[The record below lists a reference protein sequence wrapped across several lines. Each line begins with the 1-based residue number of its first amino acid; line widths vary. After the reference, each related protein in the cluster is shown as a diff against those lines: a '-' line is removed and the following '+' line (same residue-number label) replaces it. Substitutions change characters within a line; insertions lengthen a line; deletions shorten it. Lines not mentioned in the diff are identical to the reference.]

1 MSYVFKFVQE
11 FVYIQKKVKLN
22 LCTER
27 KICVKVVNTQ
37 DITIKVSSIF
47 STIVIPMDLNGH
59 LKQYGH
65 VYETVYVP

>member
-11 FVYIQKKVKLN
+11 FPKEGKIK
-22 LCTER
+22 CTER

-47 STIVIPMDLNGH
+47 STIVISMDLNGH